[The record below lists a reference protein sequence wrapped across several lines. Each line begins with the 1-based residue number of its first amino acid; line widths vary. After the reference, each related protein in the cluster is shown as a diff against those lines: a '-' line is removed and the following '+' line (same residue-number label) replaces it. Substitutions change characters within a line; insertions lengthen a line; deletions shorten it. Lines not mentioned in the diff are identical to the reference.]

1 MASQLIMPWREEP
14 YELSGVESERQF
26 LDVVRKH
33 VKGDRKLIASEIV
46 QAIYEQCGQEVITS
60 SDDPLDRKMTWAQVS
75 ELARGPLFTVGG
87 HTHTHAIL
95 GHLNSARMKVEIE
108 TPVEMLKSKAGIPEV
123 RHFSYPEG
131 FEGSFTKETIEL
143 LKACGVVCSP
153 TAIEGV
159 NELDADQFHL
169 RCIFVDVSS
178 VSSTG

>member
-1 MASQLIMPWREEP
+1 MPWREEP

-60 SDDPLDRKMTWAQVS
+60 SDDPLDRKMTWAQVN
-75 ELARGPLFTVGG
+75 ELASDPLFTLGG

-95 GHLNSARMKVEIE
+95 GHLNSARMKTEID
-108 TPVEMLKSKAGIPEV
+108 TPIAMLKSKAAIPEV

-131 FEGSFTKETIEL
+131 FEGSFTEETIAL
-143 LKACGVVCSP
+143 LKSRGVACSP
-153 TAIEGV
+153 TAMEGV
-159 NELDADQFHL
+159 NELDASPFHL
-169 RCIFVDVSS
+169 RRIS
-178 VSSTG
+178 VV